1 MCKLEQSIRLHT
13 CCTTT
18 YRLAVVII
26 IYSHFCSVVSRLHVV
41 CRGIFCKV
49 TQHLMN
55 LKAKTISLLL
65 SCHHRKHVYDGLLQ
79 LEQIFLQTSSLG
91 KADVYVSA
99 ILLTASIVCHHN
111 TSATSYCGD

>member
-1 MCKLEQSIRLHT
+1 MCTLEQSIRLHT

-41 CRGIFCKV
+41 CRGGRNTMDRC
-49 TQHLMN
+49 LMD

-65 SCHHRKHVYDGLLQ
+65 SCHHRKDVYDELLLQ
-79 LEQIFLQTSSLG
+79 EQIFLQTNSQHIMDYYAL
-91 KADVYVSA
+91 Y

-111 TSATSYCGD
+111 TSATSYCDD